1 MAFLPIVLL
10 EMESQGF
17 SFLGAVD
24 LCGLV
29 MVCAGVQLANIVLGF
44 AMKNAGLQLTFLL
57 LLGACAASI
66 LLMGLT
72 YKAEQYLVRKNG

>member
-1 MAFLPIVLL
+1 MPFQITISPELHAACPQFV
-10 EMESQGF
+10 GT
-17 SFLGAVD
+17 AV
-24 LCGLV
+24 
-29 MVCAGVQLANIVLGF
+29 LANIVLGF